1 VLRTEVCIN
10 DPRDFNIGKSLVHL
24 GYLGTIAYH
33 AITRF
38 QKAQAVALVT
48 ALDRSTFERLVT
60 PSTDGGQRVAGLR
73 FGAPRTMRVLE
84 ALGCT
89 GLTFKAFSHTD
100 LRGVLVERLGAE
112 AATATPTRLAYD
124 LRKLRGK
131 GLLRIAG
138 LEPAA

>member
-1 VLRTEVCIN
+1 M
-10 DPRDFNIGKSLVHL
+10 GKSWPSL
-24 GYLGTIAYH
+24 GAGLS
-33 AITRF
+33 
-38 QKAQAVALVT
+38 VALE
-48 ALDRSTFERLVT
+48 L
-60 PSTDGGQRVAGLR
+60 
-73 FGAPRTMRVLE
+73 
-84 ALGCT
+84 
-89 GLTFKAFSHTD
+89 

>member
-1 VLRTEVCIN
+1 M
-10 DPRDFNIGKSLVHL
+10 
-24 GYLGTIAYH
+24 
-33 AITRF
+33 
-38 QKAQAVALVT
+38 ALVT